1 MTNKSH
7 SSIRLMAMASHDF
20 PTIRGAY
27 RRRNDETRLDED

>member
-7 SSIRLMAMASHDF
+7 SSILLMAMVSHDS

-27 RRRNDETRLDED
+27 RRRDDETRLDED